1 MTQLLKILPLFTV
14 LVAAPAFAAEPDP
27 HAGHHPA
34 TAADV
39 AQPAAPAADADAK
52 SLIHACK
59 MMGGKMMAGSA
70 AMAGKG
76 PEGKMM
82 MDPMDMHCMPAP
94 AAPTGANAAH
104 DHEHPAAPPK

>member
-39 AQPAAPAADADAK
+39 AADADVK
-52 SLIHACK
+52 SLMHACK
-59 MMGGKMMAGSA
+59 MMDGKMMAGSA
-70 AMAGKG
+70 AMARKG

-82 MDPMDMHCMPAP
+82 MDPKDMHCMPAP
-94 AAPTGANAAH
+94 AAATGTNAAH
-104 DHEHPAAPPK
+104 DHEHPAAAPK